1 MKIQS
6 PIHSPLL
13 LCAIFLLLGP
23 SVAAAQQVQQ
33 AEEVDIGREEV
44 QLRVDISDAV
54 ARDTDIAN
62 TALVFNNSG
71 RVAMTVYCTAYAGN
85 GDVLGRGITRVP
97 ARGVKYL
104 RASDLSDGV
113 DFIGSAVCK
122 ARGRV
127 TATSVFL
134 APGAIT
140 DLHVKQYKRGRL
152 TRMRFPLV
160 ASY

>member
-6 PIHSPLL
+6 PIFSTLL
-13 LCAIFLLLGP
+13 ISAAALLLG
-23 SVAAAQQVQQ
+23 SGMAAAQ
-33 AEEVDIGREEV
+33 EVEAIDIGREEV
-44 QLRVDISDAV
+44 QLRVDISDAI
-54 ARDTDIAN
+54 ARDTDVAN

-71 RVAMTVYCTAYAGN
+71 RVGTVVYCTAYAGN
-85 GDVLGRGITRVP
+85 GDVLGRGKTRVP
-97 ARGVKYL
+97 ARGVRYL

-113 DFIGSAVCK
+113 DFVGSAVCK

-127 TATSVFL
+127 TATAVFL

-140 DLHVKQYKRGRL
+140 DIHVKQQKRGRS
-152 TRMRFPLV
+152 TRMRFPLI

>member
-6 PIHSPLL
+6 LIYSALFLSAALL
-13 LCAIFLLLGP
+13 SLG
-23 SVAAAQQVQQ
+23 SGRAAAQAV
-33 AEEVDIGREEV
+33 EEVDIGRLEV
-44 QLRVDISDAV
+44 ELRVDITDAIE
-54 ARDTDIAN
+54 RDTDVAN
-62 TALVFNNSG
+62 TALVFNNAG
-71 RVAMTVYCTAYAGN
+71 RVATTVYCTAFSGN
-85 GDVLGRGITRVP
+85 GEILGRGKTRVP
-97 ARGVKYL
+97 AKGVRYL

-113 DFIGSAVCK
+113 DFVGSAVCK

-140 DLHVKQYKRGRL
+140 ALDVKQYRRKR
-152 TRMRFPLV
+152 TSRMRFPLV

>member
-1 MKIQS
+1 MTIQS
-6 PIHSPLL
+6 LIRPILILSTAL
-13 LCAIFLLLGP
+13 LLLG
-23 SVAAAQQVQQ
+23 SGIAAAQQI
-33 AEEVDIGREEV
+33 EEVDIGREEV
-44 QLRVDISDAV
+44 QLRADITDAIE
-54 ARDTDIAN
+54 RDTDVAN

-71 RVAMTVYCTAYAGN
+71 RIATVVYCTAFAGN
-85 GDVLGRGITRVP
+85 GDVLGRGKTRVP

-113 DFIGSAVCK
+113 DFVGSAVCK

-140 DLHVKQYKRGRL
+140 DLDVKQRRQNRS
-152 TRMRFPLV
+152 TRMRFPLI

>member
-6 PIHSPLL
+6 LIRSPLL
-13 LCAIFLLLGP
+13 LCAAFLLFGP
-23 SVAAAQQVQQ
+23 GLVSAQQL
-33 AEEVDIGREEV
+33 EEIELGREEV
-44 QLRVDISDAV
+44 QLRVDISDAIE
-54 ARDTDIAN
+54 RDTDVVN

-71 RVAMTVYCTAYAGN
+71 RVETVVHCTAYAGN
-85 GDVLGRGITRVP
+85 GDVLGRGRTRVP

-113 DFIGSAVCK
+113 DFVGSAVCK

-127 TATSVFL
+127 TATAVFL

-140 DLHVKQYKRGRL
+140 DLNVKQNKRRRS
-152 TRMRFPLV
+152 TRMRFPLI